1 MSVRDLEEISSGEKY
16 TQVMGTSRKQNE
28 VEVVVAEVTTEETR
42 EETAADEAGTKAPSE
57 NRQSHPRTTTAREA
71 EVMDSE
77 AEADIMD
84 HLELEECP
92 LE

>member
-1 MSVRDLEEISSGEKY
+1 
-16 TQVMGTSRKQNE
+16 MGTSRKQNE
-28 VEVVVAEVTTEETR
+28 AEVVVAEVTTEEIR
-42 EETAADEAGTKAPSE
+42 EGTAADEAGTKAPSE
-57 NRQSHPRTTTAREA
+57 NHQSHPRITTAREA
-71 EVMDSE
+71 EVTDLE